1 MSKQKQTLF
10 RGAATALVTPFC
22 DGRIDFEAFG
32 RLIDRQIEQGIEAL
46 VVVGTTGESATLTEK
61 EKIALIA
68 YAAARVDGRVPL
80 IAGSGCA
87 DTAHTMQLSREACA
101 AGADALLVV
110 TPYYN
115 RPSQAGLYA
124 HFCAVADHAGLPII
138 LYHIPGRTGVTL
150 TLDTYDRLAEHPN
163 IIGVKDAGVDMAATA
178 RLIRSCGDRLDVYS
192 GNDELTVPVLSVG
205 GVGVISVLSNVMP
218 REVHD
223 VCRLWREGKPRLA
236 GARAASMGALTEA
249 LFADSNPGPVKTAL
263 ELLSL
268 CRAEVRLPL
277 LPPSEAVREELRR
290 QLRARHMLRE

>member
-10 RGAATALVTPFC
+10 RGAATALITPFRE
-22 DGRIDFEAFG
+22 GRIDFEAFG
-32 RLIDRQIEQGIEAL
+32 ALIDRQIEQGIDAL
-46 VVVGTTGESATLTEK
+46 VVVGTTGESATLTHK

-87 DTAHTMQLSREACA
+87 DTAGSILLSREAA
-101 AGADALLVV
+101 SAGADALLVV

-115 RPSQAGLYA
+115 RPSQEGLYA
-124 HFCAVADHAGLPII
+124 HFCALADCVRLPML

-150 TLDTYDRLAEHPN
+150 SLSTYDRLAEHPN
-163 IIGVKDAGVDMAATA
+163 IVGVKDAGADVAATA
-178 RLIRSCGDRLDVYS
+178 RLIRKCGDRLDVYA
-192 GNDELTVPVLSVG
+192 GNDDLTLPVLSVG
-205 GVGVISVLSNVMP
+205 GMGVISVLSNLMP
-218 REVHD
+218 RAVHD
-223 VCRLWREGKPRLA
+223 ICRLWREGKPRLA
-236 GARAASMGALTEA
+236 GGKAAALGELTEA

-277 LPPSEAVREELRR
+277 TEPDAA
-290 QLRARHMLRE
+290 LRARLEQLLRERHLLE